1 MPSFAGFR
9 EGNCEYG
16 GQADSREAGTS
27 YELIFDVP
35 EPANYE
41 TIAKIHQGICDF
53 AELYRRAFADYSYM
67 NRISGYDAYMPI
79 RHIFKDYSFIKR
91 FFGNYE
97 FQDTVGGTAGKNS
110 RTMRDIFRKFRL

>member
-9 EGNCEYG
+9 EGNCEDG

-53 AELYRRAFADYSYM
+53 AELYRRAFADYPYM